1 MKISIFTPTYNR
13 AYTLGAL
20 YESLRKQT
28 CQDFEWIIVDD
39 GSTDN
44 TEELCRGFYSYL
56 FPIHYFKIPNHGK
69 HIAIN
74 FEIQKALGEWFFIV
88 DSDDQLPEHSIEN
101 IKKESEKISDKKDIA
116 VLCGMKFYKNGERVG
131 GNLNFKEIDCSALD
145 FRYKYHIK
153 GDAAEAIRTT
163 VIKKYPF
170 PEFDDERFCPEALL
184 FNRIARK
191 YKTHYFNKN
200 VYLCEYL
207 TDGLS
212 AKITKIRMNS
222 WKGT

>member
-1 MKISIFTPTYNR
+1 
-13 AYTLGAL
+13 
-20 YESLRKQT
+20 
-28 CQDFEWIIVDD
+28 
-39 GSTDN
+39 
-44 TEELCRGFYSYL
+44 
-56 FPIHYFKIPNHGK
+56 
-69 HIAIN
+69 
-74 FEIQKALGEWFFIV
+74 
-88 DSDDQLPEHSIEN
+88 
-101 IKKESEKISDKKDIA
+101 
-116 VLCGMKFYKNGERVG
+116 MKFYKNGERVG

-170 PEFDDERFCPEALL
+170 PVFNDERFCPEAFL

-212 AKITKIRMNS
+212 AKSPRLE
-222 WKGT
+222 